1 MMLAFAISA
10 AMSNMQP
17 NKEGAKGGRGEGS
30 PAVYSPSKHSNTN
43 FVSVEDEAEDSSDC
57 SDAPSSK
64 KLKATRD
71 VGAEAAEN
79 QSVKD
84 GSRDNSDDN
93 SDDEKDEEREN
104 EAEEEVCW
112 IEFKGTNDIAISK
125 LI

>member
-1 MMLAFAISA
+1 MIQIGSKTSHLLPPPSDSWCLHLQSA
-10 AMSNMQP
+10 LPCQ
-17 NKEGAKGGRGEGS
+17 
-30 PAVYSPSKHSNTN
+30 T
-43 FVSVEDEAEDSSDC
+43 C
-57 SDAPSSK
+57 
-64 KLKATRD
+64 T
-71 VGAEAAEN
+71 EAAEN

-93 SDDEKDEEREN
+93 SDDEKDEEGEN